1 MMWWDKLKKVLAS
14 EAQDAKIEL
23 DKLRDVVDE
32 ELTRKEREISATPT
46 ERIDMILEDIEADH
60 GRLEEIE
67 RSLGT
72 DRPPPDR
79 PRESREPSDPPGTEV
94 PDAPI
99 VSPTPTPAPTPA
111 PARRARLLGPADVPA
126 NPHLP
131 AVLEWVSVVLV
142 DPQVADDRPPGFD
155 HEVRIDPQAP
165 FEEKRLAE
173 SMSAAGAHPLILEV
187 MQTGRGIGFVKA
199 PGLASDDVRLVVAS
213 TLAAQMSDEGKE

>member
-1 MMWWDKLKKVLAS
+1 MTWWDKLKKVLAS
-14 EAQDAKIEL
+14 EARDAKVEL
-23 DKLRDVVDE
+23 DRLRDVVDE

-67 RSLGT
+67 RNLGT

-79 PRESREPSDPPGTEV
+79 PRESREPSDSPGVEV
-94 PDAPI
+94 PDVPI
-99 VSPTPTPAPTPA
+99 VSPTPTPA

-126 NPHLP
+126 NPRLP
-131 AVLEWVSVVLV
+131 EVLEWVSVVLV
-142 DPQVADDRPPGFD
+142 DPQVADDTPPGFD
-155 HEVRIDPQAP
+155 HEVRIDAQAP
-165 FEEKRLAE
+165 FEEGRLAE

-213 TLAAQMSDEGKE
+213 ALAAQMSDEGKE

>member
-79 PRESREPSDPPGTEV
+79 PRESREPSDPPGTV
-94 PDAPI
+94 GPF
-99 VSPTPTPAPTPA
+99 
-111 PARRARLLGPADVPA
+111 RRSSG
-126 NPHLP
+126 
-131 AVLEWVSVVLV
+131 
-142 DPQVADDRPPGFD
+142 
-155 HEVRIDPQAP
+155 
-165 FEEKRLAE
+165 
-173 SMSAAGAHPLILEV
+173 
-187 MQTGRGIGFVKA
+187 
-199 PGLASDDVRLVVAS
+199 
-213 TLAAQMSDEGKE
+213 